1 MAEVIFKMN
10 HAYIQNI
17 WANVKI
23 SDKLGLV
30 QKSLLSTF
38 TSFLTAFAKV
48 QVLLLRLGTGLPPTN
63 FEDFLIFPNF

>member
-48 QVLLLRLGTGLPPTN
+48 
-63 FEDFLIFPNF
+63 